1 MIQFNANAWGD
12 PGVSTSTGL
21 DTTRKKILIR
31 AARPS
36 GETLQFSSVG
46 EAVGDP
52 EGDLEGSLV
61 VGETVGA
68 SVGLSVELV
77 VGPELVASVA
87 ATDGAPDAADGA
99 PEKVSVGAPEAT
111 EVGETVGE
119 AVTIAVGGEVGIM
132 TGGAVVTADVGAGV
146 RLAKVSTNC
155 TFQKEPSS
163 AASAVLPRELDTG
176 RSERVAATVSRS
188 AFSFILSVPPTMA
201 RLKFC
206 CAARLSSGITKRAAM
221 KIAASVAGFWEGLII
236 LLVDCHDILS

>member
-1 MIQFNANAWGD
+1 M
-12 PGVSTSTGL
+12 STSTGL
-21 DTTRKKILIR
+21 DTTRKKMLIR
-31 AARPS
+31 AARPA
-36 GETLQFSSVG
+36 GETLQSSSVG

-52 EGDLEGSLV
+52 EGDPEGSLV

-68 SVGLSVELV
+68 SVGLSVGLSVELV

-111 EVGETVGE
+111 EVGEAVGE
-119 AVTIAVGGEVGIM
+119 AVMIAVGGEVGIM

-155 TFQKEPSS
+155 TFQKDPS
-163 AASAVLPRELDTG
+163 SAVLPRELGTG
-176 RSERVAATVSRS
+176 RPERVAATVSRS

-236 LLVDCHDILS
+236 LVDCHGCLS

>member
-1 MIQFNANAWGD
+1 MIQFSANAWGD

-31 AARPS
+31 AARPA
-36 GETLQFSSVG
+36 GETLQSSSVG

-52 EGDLEGSLV
+52 EGDPEGSLV

-119 AVTIAVGGEVGIM
+119 AVTIAVGGDVGIM
-132 TGGAVVTADVGAGV
+132 TGGAVVTADVGADV
-146 RLAKVSTNC
+146 RLAIVSTNC
-155 TFQKEPSS
+155 TFQKDPSS
-163 AASAVLPRELDTG
+163 G
-176 RSERVAATVSRS
+176 RLERVAATVSRS